1 MLTALLCVLHPSMTQ
16 HPSFL
21 QLMTD
26 LLQHRLDVLAW
37 VLHPMQKTTLWAGS
51 AAGEKLA
58 MHASGYNTTQ
68 RALNGPR
75 RQPKSSMQR
84 YLEQQQ
90 QRQLEQHTQERAA
103 GVAEGFPSLPH
114 FAAGAAKLCEA
125 LLLQPQLGGWPGQL
139 GTGILQDVSGTSS
152 DVHLAKVKS
161 IIAVLA
167 GAPKAHRVFP
177 RGQAGDSHRRHRP
190 VGTHAAV

>member
-1 MLTALLCVLHPSMTQ
+1 MALLCALHPSMTQ

-37 VLHPMQKTTLWAGS
+37 VLHPAQKATLWAGS

-68 RALNGPR
+68 RALNGPCQ
-75 RQPKSSMQR
+75 QPKSSMQR
-84 YLEQQQ
+84 HLEQQQQ

-103 GVAEGFPSLPH
+103 GVAERFPSMPH
-114 FAAGAAKLCEA
+114 FAAGAVALCEA
-125 LLLQPQLGGWPGQL
+125 LLLQPQLGGWPVQL
-139 GTGILQDVSGTSS
+139 ATGILQDVSGTSS

-161 IIAVLA
+161 MIAVLA
-167 GAPKAHRVFP
+167 GAPKAAHRVFP

-190 VGTHAAV
+190 VGTPAAV